1 MILSVISGTFQRL
14 SYLKSMIESCR
25 KSLPPNF
32 IPGVDWEVVLA
43 DGGSTDGTLEW
54 ARSQS
59 EIRLIEQGE
68 LLGAI
73 NAFNAAGAA
82 ARGNYLCVLNDDIEV
97 VGYTI
102 ARGLAFMMDNPD
114 VGAGCFYQNRAGK
127 EWHVESMPIIDRDG
141 QEKSLPYMQCGIIP
155 RWLWDKCEGWG
166 NWGGKTYGGDN
177 YISARIYQSG
187 YRVVAIEG
195 CRIADKKA
203 DDSLRTKNE
212 SENNSPLVWKQ
223 FPEGITVPPGPIY
236 ENPLPAVKRVLY
248 APIIDLYDVAKEQ
261 KVGLREALQTM
272 GTVWEVDY
280 VRGKESVVDAAEAW
294 QPHFVVTQFHTKDAV
309 TLDQIKRIKSACQG
323 PMINWSGDVWND
335 QATPGM
341 LEILRHYEYHLTVNA
356 SLLKTYADIGIRSA
370 YWQNS
375 SEPSIFDNKE
385 TDGACDA
392 IFIAN
397 PYTQARVDLATALK
411 KLPHNVKVYGRNYPE
426 GIAEGE
432 SLYNFRKTGKLYRGA
447 KLAIADNQY
456 RESRGFFSDRAFMAM
471 AAGGCMLLHQRVDGM
486 EELAGIKDG
495 VHYVAWDTQEDLERK
510 IAYYLEHE
518 DERAW
523 IAAAGTQEC
532 RENHS
537 FAKRVE
543 QLQGLIAKLPTKK
556 RTLSVCMIVKAILNT
571 RFDDLLASLRFAD
584 QIVIV
589 NTGDEGGAT
598 EILLNRSK
606 MDNENIKTYHF
617 PWIDD
622 FGAARNFAKSKCT
635 GDYIMWIDL
644 DERLSETAI
653 RKLKNFSKWDFRKQ
667 GMVFPQAFKFNVV
680 DYRDEVRGAVSYMQL
695 RLFRNIESLKW
706 SGKIH
711 EHDFLQ
717 AKAKEL
723 GLSTVGFAD
732 MEIHHNTADLEAKA
746 ERDIRILKT
755 LEPDAWRDSYL
766 ALSYASTERYA
777 DAILWFSQALMA
789 NLDDAHRDYITF
801 QLGHALYRFGFV
813 DQAKIR
819 FKESGF
825 LDAKFMLAEIE
836 ESEGR
841 FNAYLYQEFLDG
853 ETPTAFPTH
862 AMAWKAVA
870 LEKLRAWHQMEINR
884 LCEPDFKTVSQ

>member
-1 MILSVISGTFQRL
+1 
-14 SYLKSMIESCR
+14 
-25 KSLPPNF
+25 
-32 IPGVDWEVVLA
+32 
-43 DGGSTDGTLEW
+43 
-54 ARSQS
+54 
-59 EIRLIEQGE
+59 
-68 LLGAI
+68 
-73 NAFNAAGAA
+73 
-82 ARGNYLCVLNDDIEV
+82 
-97 VGYTI
+97 
-102 ARGLAFMMDNPD
+102 
-114 VGAGCFYQNRAGK
+114 
-127 EWHVESMPIIDRDG
+127 MPIIDRDG
-141 QEKSLPYMQCGIIP
+141 QEKSLPYIQCGIIP

-203 DDSLRTKNE
+203 DDALRTKNE

-236 ENPLPAVKRVLY
+236 PNPLPERKRVLY

-261 KVGLREALQTM
+261 KVGLREALKAM
-272 GTVWEVDY
+272 GIVWEVDY

-294 QPHFVVTQFHTKDAV
+294 QPHTVVTQFHTKDAV

-471 AAGGCMLLHQRVDGM
+471 AAGRCMLLHQRVDGM
-486 EELAGIKDG
+486 EELAGLKDG
-495 VHYVAWDTQEDLERK
+495 GHYVAWDTQEDLERK

-518 DERAW
+518 DERAR
-523 IAAAGTQEC
+523 IAAEGTKEC

-537 FAKRVE
+537 FAKRIE
-543 QLQGLIAKLPTKK
+543 QLQGLIAILPTKK
-556 RTLSVCMIVKAILNT
+556 RTLSVCMITKNET
-571 RFDDLLASLRFAD
+571 RNLRELLPQLDFAD
-584 QIVIV
+584 EIVV
-589 NTGDEGGAT
+589 VET
-598 EILLNRSK
+598 SK
-606 MDNENIKTYHF
+606 NSEWIQNYSGFGPGPYAQWNDQNKIKVYSF
-617 PWIDD
+617 EWIDD
-622 FGAARNFAKSKCT
+622 FSAARNFAKSKCT
-635 GDYIMWIDL
+635 GDYILWLDA

-653 RKLKNFSKWDFRKQ
+653 RKLKNFAKWDFRKL

-680 DYRDEVRGAVSYMQL
+680 DFRDGIRGQVSYMQL
-695 RLFRNIESLKW
+695 RLFQNIASLKW
-706 SGKIH
+706 AGKIK

-717 AKAKEL
+717 ASAKDL
-723 GLSTVGFAD
+723 GLSTVGFQD
-732 MEIHHNTADLEAKA
+732 IEVHHHTDDLEAKA
-746 ERDIRILKT
+746 ERNVRILKT
-755 LEPDAWRDSYL
+755 IEPDAWRD
-766 ALSYASTERYA
+766 ANIAIAYASMGHYA
-777 DAILWFSQALMA
+777 DAILWFSQAITA
-789 NLDDAHRDYITF
+789 NLDVEHKDYMTF
-801 QLGHALYRFGFV
+801 QLGMAFYKFGFI

-819 FKESGF
+819 LKDSGF
-825 LDAKFMLAEIE
+825 LDAKFLLAEIE
-836 ESEGR
+836 EAEGR

-862 AMAWKAVA
+862 AQAWKAVA
-870 LEKLRAWHQMEINR
+870 LEKLRAWHQMELNR
-884 LCEPDFKTVSQ
+884 LCGPDFAPILVVGESVSQ